1 MNDIDSPTGIDLR
14 PDPPNPVR
22 LSKRAGLIA
31 LVVVTA
37 VVGLV
42 GYGIATRRQRSAAAI
57 ERADPTRLTAAS
69 DAGKVIAAEVPA
81 RMITAGMTSATPEKQ
96 ELQVPEQAAGGR
108 PGISSAPSQ
117 MRTYPPPPQPP
128 PVRELSAEE
137 KARVAAYRQELDALA
152 APTAIAGNLGG
163 VGRTGG
169 SSLPTRE
176 GDLEQMTMLLK
187 TMQGP
192 EAQRAAVNLR
202 GSGSE
207 AKIALTT
214 APADGDEYSSQNL
227 QDRKAAF
234 LAGARA
240 ETRENYAKSSR
251 VQPLSKYEIKAGWDI
266 PAVLEQ
272 GLNSDLPG
280 EIRALVRENVYDT
293 ASGNYLLVPQGSRL
307 VGTYDSR
314 IAYAQDG
321 VTVVWN
327 RLIFPDASSIDLEGM
342 AGQDAQGRA
351 GLRQDVNNHYRRLVG
366 FALLTSGFSAAFR
379 LSQSNRGGVLG
390 YPSAA
395 ETAGSAV
402 GAELSRLGGDVTRRN
417 LNVQPT
423 IKVPAGYRFNVRVNR
438 DLLFEA
444 PYRPYR
450 M

>member
-22 LSKRAGLIA
+22 LSKRAGLIV
-31 LVVVTA
+31 LVVVTT

-42 GYGIATRRQRSAAAI
+42 GYGIATRRQRTAAAM

-96 ELQVPEQAAGGR
+96 ELQVPEPVGNR
-108 PGISSAPSQ
+108 PSLGSAPSQ
-117 MRTYPPPPQPP
+117 MRPYPPPQPS

-137 KARVAAYRQELDALA
+137 KARIAAYRQELDALA

-163 VGRTGG
+163 AGRPGG

-176 GDLEQMTMLLK
+176 GDLEQMTTLLK

-192 EAQRAAVNLR
+192 EAQRAAVSLR

-214 APADGDEYSSQNL
+214 APADGDEYSSQNM

-234 LAGARA
+234 LAGARS
-240 ETRENYAKSSR
+240 ESRENYTKSSR
-251 VQPLSKYEIKAGWDI
+251 VRPLSKYEIKSGWDI

-293 ASGNYLLVPQGSRL
+293 ASGNYLLIPQGSRL

-314 IAYAQDG
+314 IAYAQNG

-351 GLRQDVNNHYRRLVG
+351 GLRQDVDNHYRRLLG
-366 FALLTSGFSAAFR
+366 FAVLTSGFSAAFR

-390 YPSAA
+390 YPSAG

-402 GAELSRLGGDVTRRN
+402 GAELSRLGADVTRRN

-423 IKVPAGYRFNVRVNR
+423 IKVPVGYRFNVRVNR

-444 PYRPYR
+444 PYRPFR

>member
-22 LSKRAGLIA
+22 LSKRAGLIV

-42 GYGIATRRQRSAAAI
+42 GYGIATRRQRTAAAM

-81 RMITAGMTSATPEKQ
+81 RMITAGMTAATPEKQ
-96 ELQVPEQAAGGR
+96 ELQVPEPAGSR
-108 PGISSAPSQ
+108 PSLGSAPSQ
-117 MRTYPPPPQPP
+117 MRPYLPPPQPS

-137 KARVAAYRQELDALA
+137 KARIAAYRQELDALA

-163 VGRTGG
+163 AGRSGG

-176 GDLEQMTMLLK
+176 GDIEQMTTLLK

-214 APADGDEYSSQNL
+214 APADGDEYSSQNM
-227 QDRKAAF
+227 QDRKTAF

-240 ETRENYAKSSR
+240 ETRENYTKSSR
-251 VQPLSKYEIKAGWDI
+251 VRPLSKYEIKAGWDI

-293 ASGNYLLVPQGSRL
+293 ASGNFLLIPQGSRL

-314 IAYAQDG
+314 IAYAQNG

-351 GLRQDVNNHYRRLVG
+351 GLRQDVDNHYRRLLG
-366 FALLTSGFSAAFR
+366 FAVLTSGFSAAFR

-390 YPSAA
+390 YPSAS

-402 GAELSRLGGDVTRRN
+402 GAELSRLGADVTRRN

-423 IKVPAGYRFNVRVNR
+423 IKVPVGYRFNVRVNR

-444 PYRPYR
+444 AYRPFR